1 MGRSA
6 AALGVVAL
14 VVAACAQAPAAGS
27 GITVV
32 ATTTIIADLAKQV
45 GGPDANVESLAPA
58 GAAVEDYQPAPEDAK
73 KVASAKVI
81 LINGLALDRWSEKLR
96 KNAAPDAKVV
106 ILSDDLPRLGIGESD
121 DEDINKN
128 GNPHYW
134 FDVKYA
140 KTYVERIRDALIAV
154 DPAHADGYTSRA
166 MAYLA
171 MLDDLDREI
180 RVQVQQIPQER
191 RKLVTSHDAF
201 PYFAKAY
208 GFKIVGFA
216 EPEGGKEP
224 SAGELAKLVDKVK
237 AERVPAIF
245 SEAQVSPNVAQAL
258 AKDAGVK
265 TVVTDLVTDSLGDPP
280 ADSYLGLMRTDVKK
294 IVDALK

>member
-45 GGPDANVESLAPA
+45 GGPDANVEALAPA

-96 KNAAPDAKVV
+96 GNARPDAKVV
-106 ILSDDLPRLGIGESD
+106 ILSDGLPRLGIGEST

-140 KTYVERIRDALIAV
+140 KTYVDKIRDALSAI
-154 DPAHADGYTSRA
+154 DTAHRDGYVSRA
-166 MAYLA
+166 ASYLA
-171 MLDDLDREI
+171 TLDALDGELRA
-180 RVQVQQIPQER
+180 QVQQIPPER

-201 PYFAKAY
+201 PYFAQAY

-216 EPEGGKEP
+216 EPEAGKEP
-224 SAGELAKLVDKVK
+224 SAAELAALVEKGK
-237 AERVPAIF
+237 AEKGPAIF
-245 SEAQVSPNVAQAL
+245 SEGQGSAAIRQSL
-258 AKDAGVK
+258 AEDA
-265 TVVTDLVTDSLGDPP
+265 
-280 ADSYLGLMRTDVKK
+280 
-294 IVDALK
+294 

>member
-1 MGRSA
+1 M
-6 AALGVVAL
+6 
-14 VVAACAQAPAAGS
+14 
-27 GITVV
+27 
-32 ATTTIIADLAKQV
+32 
-45 GGPDANVESLAPA
+45 
-58 GAAVEDYQPAPEDAK
+58 
-73 KVASAKVI
+73 
-81 LINGLALDRWSEKLR
+81 
-96 KNAAPDAKVV
+96 
-106 ILSDDLPRLGIGESD
+106 
-121 DEDINKN
+121 
-128 GNPHYW
+128 
-134 FDVKYA
+134 
-140 KTYVERIRDALIAV
+140 
-154 DPAHADGYTSRA
+154 DPAHQDGYASRA
-166 MAYLA
+166 TAYLA
-171 MLDDLDREI
+171 KLDDLDREI
-180 RVQVQQIPQER
+180 RAQVQQIPQER